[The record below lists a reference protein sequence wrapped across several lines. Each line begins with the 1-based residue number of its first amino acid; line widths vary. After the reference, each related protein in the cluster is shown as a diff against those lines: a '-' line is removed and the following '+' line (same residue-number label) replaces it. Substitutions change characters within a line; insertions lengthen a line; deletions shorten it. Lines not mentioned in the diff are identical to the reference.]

1 MFDDGFVDW
10 LKARSAAVVSAMGAS
25 AVLGFG
31 GWGVGPALAAAALL
45 ATGWAASAQ
54 HVRAAARLRQAVDAC
69 LAGQASLGDAL
80 LPVWAQQIDTSRQ
93 QMEHAVSALAERFS
107 GIVAQLAQATSMSE
121 LAGDSING
129 GETALVKVLDK
140 GERELGTVVSSLQS
154 AMTAKQL
161 MVDRISEQRQFIQDL
176 EGMTGDVA
184 RIAQQTNLL
193 SLNAAIEAARAG
205 EAGRSFAIVA
215 QEVRTL
221 SARSAETGRNIARKV
236 ALISQTI
243 EGTCTAAE
251 QSLND
256 DNAAVAASKGS
267 IESVL
272 GQFRGSTQALMQRA
286 DELKQSRDYLQR
298 EISQALLHLQF
309 QDRVS
314 QIMGHVKTNIERV
327 PQLMAEGR
335 ERCGTGQFPPALDA
349 RALLDELERS
359 YAMADERGGGG
370 AATQGAP
377 AASTITFF

>member
-1 MFDDGFVDW
+1 MFEDGFVDG
-10 LKARSAAVVSAMGAS
+10 LMARSAAVVSAMGAS

-31 GWGVGPALAAAALL
+31 GLEIGPALAAAVLVVA
-45 ATGWAASAQ
+45 GSVASAR
-54 HVRAAARLRQAVDAC
+54 HVRATARLRQAVDAC
-69 LAGQASLGDAL
+69 LAGQSSLGEAL

-93 QMEHAVSALAERFS
+93 QMEHAVSSLAERFS

-121 LAGDSING
+121 LAGDSISG

-140 GERELGTVVSSLQS
+140 GERELGAVVSSLQS
-154 AMTAKQL
+154 AMAAKQL
-161 MVDRISEQRQFIQDL
+161 MVDRVSEQRQFIQEL
-176 EGMTGDVA
+176 EEMTGDVA

-251 QSLND
+251 QSLID

-267 IESVL
+267 IESVI
-272 GQFRGSTQALMQRA
+272 GQFRGSTQALTQRA

-298 EISQALLHLQF
+298 EISEALVHLQF

-327 PQLMAEGR
+327 PRLMAEGR
-335 ERCGTGQFPPALDA
+335 ERCGAGQFPPALDA
-349 RALLDELERS
+349 RALLHELESS
-359 YAMADERGGGG
+359 YAMADERDAGGTGTK
-370 AATQGAP
+370 AAP
-377 AASTITFF
+377 ATSTVTFF